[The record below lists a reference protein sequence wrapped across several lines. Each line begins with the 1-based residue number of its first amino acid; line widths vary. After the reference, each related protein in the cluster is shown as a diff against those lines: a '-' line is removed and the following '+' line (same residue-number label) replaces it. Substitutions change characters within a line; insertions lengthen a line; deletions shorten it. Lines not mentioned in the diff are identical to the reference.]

1 VQIAAQKIATL
12 EYTLRNSDGELLDS
26 SEESGSLTYLHGA
39 ENIVPGLEAALEGKT
54 VGDKLHV
61 EVPPKLAY
69 GERDDDLVVNI
80 PRDRLPEGE
89 IEVGTLLRA
98 ATDSGETRELI
109 VIDVGDVNVTVDG
122 NHPLAGESLL
132 FDVTVISVRDAT
144 EEEIAHGHAH
154 DSHDHD
160 HDH

>member
-1 VQIAAQKIATL
+1 MQIAAQKIVTL
-12 EYTLRNSDGELLDS
+12 EYTLRNSDSELLDS
-26 SEESGSLTYLHGA
+26 SEESGPLTYLHGA
-39 ENIVPGLEAALEGKT
+39 ENIVPGLEAALAGKT

-69 GERDDDLVVNI
+69 GERDDELVVNI

-89 IEVGTLLRA
+89 IEVGTLLRGT
-98 ATDSGETRELI
+98 TDGGDTRVLT
-109 VIDVGDVNVTVDG
+109 VIEVGDVNVTVDG

-144 EEEIAHGHAH
+144 QEEIAHGHAH
-154 DSHDHD
+154 GSHDHD